1 MKSLVD
7 KDQQGFFVFFEKR
20 RGIKLKAFQFIAFKV
35 TYQLS
40 TPGLIS
46 ILISIQF

>member
-7 KDQQGFFVFFEKR
+7 KDQQGFFVFYEKR
-20 RGIKLKAFQFIAFKV
+20 RCIKLKAFQFAFKV